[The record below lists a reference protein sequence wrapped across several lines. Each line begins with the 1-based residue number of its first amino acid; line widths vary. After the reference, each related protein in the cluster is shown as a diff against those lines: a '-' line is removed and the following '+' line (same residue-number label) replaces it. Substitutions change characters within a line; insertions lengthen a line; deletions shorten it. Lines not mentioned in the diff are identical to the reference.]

1 MSTRNLSGLQFS
13 SEAAG
18 DVHTWHTAR
27 DEGGNEVGRAL
38 VKHLPGNTY
47 LQSLKV
53 APEHRRHGIGR
64 QLLGAVIDAHGDN
77 AITLEPKP
85 FGDTPG
91 PSERRLRAFYGSMGF
106 TKNGKSLMVRRPS

>member
-1 MSTRNLSGLQFS
+1 MLSSIQFS
-13 SEAAG
+13 AERAG
-18 DVHTWHTAR
+18 DAHTWHTAR
-27 DEGGNEVGRAL
+27 DESGNEVGRAL

-53 APEHRRHGIGR
+53 EPEHRRHGVGR
-64 QLLGAVIDAHGDN
+64 QLLGQVIEAHGDHD
-77 AITLEPKP
+77 ITLEPHP
-85 FGDTPG
+85 FGDVPG